1 MKNDQLENTLDTGT
15 FILGFVV
22 GLFAGGIAALF
33 KVPQS
38 GRLTRQK
45 ISEGGDTLLNKLESV
60 VPSDP
65 IAEGL
70 AEGKAAARRRQ
81 TELGIH

>member
-1 MKNDQLENTLDTGT
+1 MKNDQLENTLDTGM
-15 FILGFVV
+15 FVAGFVIGV
-22 GLFAGGIAALF
+22 LAGGITALF
-33 KVPQS
+33 RVPQS

-45 ISEGGDTLLNKLESV
+45 IGESGDNLINKLESV

-81 TELGIH
+81 SELGIG